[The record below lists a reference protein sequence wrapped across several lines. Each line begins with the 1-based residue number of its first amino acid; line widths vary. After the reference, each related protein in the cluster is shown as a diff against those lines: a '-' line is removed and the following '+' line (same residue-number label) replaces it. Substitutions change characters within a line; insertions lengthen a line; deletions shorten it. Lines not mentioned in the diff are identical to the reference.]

1 MIDLPD
7 WPAPASAEVGFL
19 DFGGELTP
27 VLGGPVQRIER
38 MGSRFRLA
46 VQMPPM
52 KHDKTARLW
61 IARLLQAKQEGGRM
75 EFPLL
80 GFSPGLPG
88 DSIRVAGGS
97 QSGRTLNVDGAP
109 EGYVFRVGQPINV
122 ITGGAHYL
130 YFLTEEVIVGAPGTA
145 ALSIEPMLRV
155 SPADNDLLEVGTPM
169 IEGFLGT
176 DELPWSLDV
185 AQIIG
190 LAFTITERK

>member
-7 WPAPASAEVGFL
+7 WPGPASAEVAFV

-27 VLGGPVQRIER
+27 ALGGPVQRIER
-38 MGSRFRLA
+38 MGSRFRLS

-61 IARLLQAKQEGGRM
+61 LARLLQAKQEGGRI
-75 EFPLL
+75 EYPLL

-88 DSIRVAGGS
+88 STIAVAGAA

-109 EGYVFRVGQPINV
+109 NGYVFRVGQPISI
-122 ITGGAHYL
+122 ITAGVYYL
-130 YFLTEEVIVGAPGTA
+130 HFVTSEVIVGAAGTA

-155 SPADNDLLEVGTPM
+155 SPADNALLEVGRPK
-169 IEGFLGT
+169 IEGFLSGA
-176 DELPWSLDV
+176 EMPWSMDV

-190 LAFTITERK
+190 LSFVISERR